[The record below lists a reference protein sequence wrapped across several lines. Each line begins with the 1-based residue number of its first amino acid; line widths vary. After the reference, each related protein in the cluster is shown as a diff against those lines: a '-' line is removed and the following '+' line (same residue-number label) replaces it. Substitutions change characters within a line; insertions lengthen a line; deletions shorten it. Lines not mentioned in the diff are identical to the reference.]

1 MTADPDVTAL
11 AERANDILAN
21 RREFDHC
28 DRNECFAPMVPELAQ
43 DILALLALVE
53 RLQRENEELREVT
66 RGRYGDVVERLQR
79 ELDRHTRAARGDGLP
94 YDR

>member
-1 MTADPDVTAL
+1 LTIEDLAATLRTAL
-11 AERANDILAN
+11 NFERTWPDHPGAWKDTDDALAK
-21 RREFDHC
+21 
-28 DRNECFAPMVPELAQ
+28 
-43 DILALLALVE
+43 LLALVE

-94 YDR
+94 YAR